1 MTRRKKKH
9 SENVKKTKMSSGT
22 IMVLVFLGGLLL
34 YGGVVALSSDNTGS
48 QIPTEDLEGFAKCLI
63 ESDATFYGTEW
74 CSFCAQQKQVLGDV
88 YNQFRTQFYVDCD
101 RNQERCSQ
109 AGVRAYPTWVIN
121 GQPYQ
126 GVQSID
132 ALSNAMNCQL

>member
-1 MTRRKKKH
+1 MTKRKKKH
-9 SENVKKTKMSSGT
+9 SENVKKVKMSSGT

-48 QIPTEDLEGFAKCLI
+48 QISMEDLDGFTQCLL
-63 ESDATFYGTEW
+63 ESEAIFYGTEW
-74 CSFCAQQKQVLGDV
+74 CSFCAQQKQILGDV
-88 YNQFRTQFYVDCD
+88 YTQFRSQFYVDCD
-101 RNQERCSQ
+101 RNQNRCSQ

-126 GVQSID
+126 GVQSIE
-132 ALSNAMNCQL
+132 ALSTAMNCQL